1 MSRPLRLEFPGAF
14 YHITSRGDR
23 REPVYLNQTDF
34 EDFLDLFSDVCE
46 RYHWRCHAYCL
57 MTNHYH
63 LLIESIDG
71 NLSAGMRHLNGVY
84 TQRFNKRHQHV
95 GHVFQGRFKAILVDV
110 DTYLLELARYV
121 VLNPVRADMVK
132 TAGQWAW
139 SSYHSMI
146 GKQHPPAW
154 LETNRL
160 LLAFSEQRTH
170 AQQAYIEFVAT
181 APRQSNIWKNLRHQ
195 IYLGDKD
202 FVTHM
207 QAHIDNARQSLEI
220 PILQRREPARA
231 LNFYEDKFG
240 DNKQAM
246 RAAYAT
252 GQYTLKVIA
261 DYFKVHY
268 STVSRAVNSIKA
280 N

>member
-34 EDFLDLFSDVCE
+34 KDFLDLFSDVCE

-95 GHVFQGRFKAILVDV
+95 GHVFQGRFKAILVDA
-110 DTYLLELARYV
+110 DAHLLELARYV
-121 VLNPVRADMVK
+121 VLNPVRANMVK

-139 SSYHSMI
+139 SSYRYMI
-146 GKQHPPAW
+146 GKRQPPAW
-154 LETNRL
+154 LETDRL
-160 LLAFSEQRTH
+160 LLAFSEQRPH

-181 APRQSNIWKNLRHQ
+181 APRQSSIWKHLRHQ

-202 FVTHM
+202 FVTLM
-207 QAHIDNARQSLEI
+207 QALIDDASQSLEI
-220 PILQRREPARA
+220 PSIQRREPARA
-231 LNFYEDKFG
+231 LNFYEDAFE
-240 DNKQAM
+240 NEKQAM
-246 RAAYAT
+246 QAAYAT
-252 GQYTLKVIA
+252 GQYTLKTIA

-268 STVSRAVNSIKA
+268 STVSRAVKSIKVG
-280 N
+280 